1 MAAAVAYLFGF
12 EDAAGAAARGRLVV
26 GDAES
31 NPNGLGHALTL
42 PVALAIGGVVGL
54 RGLIPKALAAMCVGL
69 MGVGIYISMSRG
81 ALLALIV
88 TIAVLLYRMRVRRH
102 VVVVMVVLLAV
113 ATMMPDAFYERVGS
127 VATGEDSTG
136 AGRTEIW
143 AVGLKALERF
153 GILGAG
159 LDNFPDVHRLYA
171 AARRGGF
178 AAHNIYLMMWVEAG
192 IIGLAL
198 MLAALGS
205 HLLAARSAR
214 KADGGGVALS
224 AVEAGC
230 VGTLVLNLFGDGI
243 WDKMFW
249 LSWILLIWAI
259 HCARES
265 AVASEPPARHEP
277 ADVCA
282 PRA

>member
-1 MAAAVAYLFGF
+1 M
-12 EDAAGAAARGRLVV
+12 
-26 GDAES
+26 
-31 NPNGLGHALTL
+31 
-42 PVALAIGGVVGL
+42 I
-54 RGLIPKALAAMCVGL
+54 
-69 MGVGIYISMSRG
+69 
-81 ALLALIV
+81 
-88 TIAVLLYRMRVRRH
+88 
-102 VVVVMVVLLAV
+102 
-113 ATMMPDAFYERVGS
+113 
-127 VATGEDSTG
+127 
-136 AGRTEIW
+136 
-143 AVGLKALERF
+143 
-153 GILGAG
+153 
-159 LDNFPDVHRLYA
+159 
-171 AARRGGF
+171 
-178 AAHNIYLMMWVEAG
+178 WVEAG

-205 HLLAARSAR
+205 HLLAASSAR

-265 AVASEPPARHEP
+265 AVASEPPARAEP